1 MKYHEIIDGLKLQ
14 RFADEK
20 DDVKDDIDDD
30 AKEPAGD
37 ENEPPEPEKKY
48 TDDDVDEIVAKKF
61 AKWKAKEEERVK
73 AAKEEAEKLAKMNAD
88 QKQKYKLEQLE
99 AENAKLKEEAALLE
113 MSKEATGLLKEKGID
128 ATAEMLEFVV
138 TTDAE
143 STKANIDKLV
153 NIIDGQLQRAERE
166 RAKGTP
172 PPAFSG
178 DGDKNITKEEF
189 ARMGYKEV
197 RALKEENPELYKKLT
212 EA

>member
-14 RFADEK
+14 RFADEN
-20 DDVKDDIDDD
+20 DDVKEDIDDD
-30 AKEPAGD
+30 AKEPAGG

-48 TDDDVDEIVAKKF
+48 TDDDVNEIVAKKF

-73 AAKEEAEKLAKMNAD
+73 NEREEAAKLAKMNAD
-88 QKQKYKLEQLE
+88 EKQKYELEQLK
-99 AENAKLKEEAALLE
+99 AENAKLKEEAEMLE
-113 MSKEATGLLKEKGID
+113 MSKTATGLLKEKGID

-138 TTDAE
+138 TTEAE

-153 NIIDGQLQRAERE
+153 NIINGQLERADKE

-178 DGDKNITKEEF
+178 DGDKEVTKAEF
-189 ARMGYKEV
+189 ARMSYKEV
-197 RALKEENPELYKKLT
+197 MELKANNPELYKKLT

>member
-14 RFADEK
+14 RFADEN
-20 DDVKDDIDDD
+20 DDVKEDIDDD
-30 AKEPAGD
+30 AKGPAEG

-48 TDDDVDEIVAKKF
+48 TDDEVDEIVAKKF

-99 AENAKLKEEAALLE
+99 AENAKLKEEAAILE
-113 MSKEATGLLKEKGID
+113 MSKTATGLLKEKGID

-138 TTDAE
+138 TTEAE

-153 NIIDGQLQRAERE
+153 NIIDGQLERAERE